1 MGGVF
6 RREIKE
12 KQLQRGLEKVFST
25 TLALELAPLEVISE
39 ALDMTWSPLEV
50 IKFH

>member
-1 MGGVF
+1 MEV
-6 RREIKE
+6 
-12 KQLQRGLEKVFST
+12 KQLQEGLEEVFST

-39 ALDMTWSPLEV
+39 ALEITWSLLEV